1 MVYGG
6 LCHLGVNSL
15 RGVSSAL
22 TDRGIE
28 RTTRQ
33 GFTGRPGAREGESGL
48 GRVDSLLCPDKVG
61 SRGVGQEAAL
71 LDRGTARV
79 DDAPR
84 TPRWAEVRTPGP
96 WCREAEEPG
105 GHRRPRPPHTVSRT
119 MRREMNG
126 VTKSRFE
133 MFSNNDEALIN
144 KKLPKELLLR
154 IFSFLDVVTL
164 CRCAQVSR
172 AWNVLALDGSN
183 WQRIDL
189 FDFQRDIE
197 GRVVENI
204 SKRCGGFLRKL
215 SLRGCLGVGDN
226 ALRTFAQNCR
236 NIELLNLN
244 GCTKI
249 TDATCAS
256 LSKFCSKLRQLDL
269 ASCTS
274 VSNMSLK
281 ALSEGCPLLEQLNIS
296 WCDQVTKD
304 GIQAL
309 VKGCGG
315 LKALFLKGCTQ
326 LEDEALKHI
335 GAHCPEL
342 VTLNLQT
349 CSQITDDG
357 LITICRGCHKLQS
370 LCASGC
376 SNITDAILNAL
387 GQNCAR
393 LRILEVARCSQ
404 LTDVGFTTLARNCH
418 ELEKMDLEEC
428 VQITDS
434 TLLQLSIHC
443 PRLQVLSLS
452 HCELITDDG
461 IRHLGNGTCAHDRL
475 EVVELDNCPLI
486 TDASLEHLKSCH
498 SLERIEL
505 YDCQQITRAGIKRLR
520 THLPNIK
527 VHAYFAP
534 VTPPPSVGGSRQRFC
549 RCCIIL

>member
-1 MVYGG
+1 MPFGE
-6 LCHLGVNSL
+6 
-15 RGVSSAL
+15 SSDD
-22 TDRGIE
+22 DRGK
-28 RTTRQ
+28 
-33 GFTGRPGAREGESGL
+33 GDGDGGR
-48 GRVDSLLCPDKVG
+48 
-61 SRGVGQEAAL
+61 
-71 LDRGTARV
+71 
-79 DDAPR
+79 
-84 TPRWAEVRTPGP
+84 
-96 WCREAEEPG
+96 
-105 GHRRPRPPHTVSRT
+105 
-119 MRREMNG
+119 MNG

-133 MFSNNDEALIN
+133 SALLIRWFCLHGFNQPRIENLEYGRMCIVYHGSGLGSAPVFRAKVLEFKSSRLQKPGEGWAPPVFRCPTHAMFSNNDEAVIN

-164 CRCAQVSR
+164 CRSAQVSR
-172 AWNVLALDGSN
+172 YWNVLALDGSN

-204 SKRCGGFLRKL
+204 SKRCGGFLRQL

-226 ALRTFAQNCR
+226 SLRTFAQNCR
-236 NIELLNLN
+236 NIEQLSLN

-249 TDATCAS
+249 TDATCTS
-256 LSKFCSKLRQLDL
+256 LSKFCSKLKCLDL

-274 VSNMSLK
+274 ITDLSLK

-309 VKGCGG
+309 VRGCGG

-326 LEDEALKHI
+326 LEDEALNYI
-335 GAHCPEL
+335 GVHCPEL
-342 VTLNLQT
+342 ITLNLQT
-349 CSQITDDG
+349 CSQITDEG
-357 LITICRGCHKLQS
+357 LITICRGCHNLQS
-370 LCASGC
+370 LCVSGC

-387 GQNCAR
+387 GQNCIR
-393 LRILEVARCSQ
+393 LRILEIARCSQ

-428 VQITDS
+428 VQVRLTYRHLESKFEITDN
-434 TLLQLSIHC
+434 TLIQLSIYC
-443 PRLQVLSLS
+443 PRIQVLSLS

-461 IRHLGNGTCAHDRL
+461 IRHLGNGACAHDRL
-475 EVVELDNCPLI
+475 EVIELDNCPLI
-486 TDASLEHLKSCH
+486 TDASLEYLKNCH

-534 VTPPPSVGGSRQRFC
+534 VTPPASVSGGRQRFC
-549 RCCIIL
+549 KCCIVL

>member
-1 MVYGG
+1 
-6 LCHLGVNSL
+6 
-15 RGVSSAL
+15 
-22 TDRGIE
+22 
-28 RTTRQ
+28 
-33 GFTGRPGAREGESGL
+33 
-48 GRVDSLLCPDKVG
+48 
-61 SRGVGQEAAL
+61 
-71 LDRGTARV
+71 
-79 DDAPR
+79 
-84 TPRWAEVRTPGP
+84 
-96 WCREAEEPG
+96 
-105 GHRRPRPPHTVSRT
+105 
-119 MRREMNG
+119 
-126 VTKSRFE
+126 
-133 MFSNNDEALIN
+133 MFSNSDEAAIN

-172 AWNVLALDGSN
+172 SWNVLALDGSN

-197 GRVVENI
+197 VTEI
-204 SKRCGGFLRKL
+204 LFFPSPCFCCLSELRE
-215 SLRGCLGVGDN
+215 SLTYFDK
-226 ALRTFAQNCR
+226 TFAQNCR
-236 NIELLNLN
+236 NIELLSLN

-249 TDATCAS
+249 TDTTCTS
-256 LSKFCSKLRQLDL
+256 LSKFCPKLKHLDL

-274 VSNMSLK
+274 ITNQSLK

-309 VKGCGG
+309 VRCCPG
-315 LKALFLKGCTQ
+315 LKGLFLKGCTQ
-326 LEDEALKHI
+326 LEDEALKYI

-349 CSQITDDG
+349 CSVRGYLNRPRLSCPSASQSEAGITD
-357 LITICRGCHKLQS
+357 
-370 LCASGC
+370 LCL
-376 SNITDAILNAL
+376 T
-387 GQNCAR
+387 QFFPP
-393 LRILEVARCSQ
+393 LRIMEVARCSQ

-434 TLLQLSIHC
+434 TLIQLSIHC
-443 PRLQVLSLS
+443 PHLQVLSLS

-461 IRHLGNGTCAHDRL
+461 IRHLGSGPCAHDRL

-486 TDASLEHLKSCH
+486 TDASLEHLKACH
-498 SLERIEL
+498 SLDRIEL

-549 RCCIIL
+549 RCCILL

>member
-1 MVYGG
+1 MSGTVAGRCGVFLFWVEELVVVEEGQDSLFSPSRSGACRERAPAGQQPHAHRELVPCRLALGG
-6 LCHLGVNSL
+6 GGVVVVVERNTAPPLSPSPS
-15 RGVSSAL
+15 RGEEGGRRPSKRPKPPRQ
-22 TDRGIE
+22 RG
-28 RTTRQ
+28 
-33 GFTGRPGAREGESGL
+33 GGPGLARPGPAWLGLARA
-48 GRVDSLLCPDKVG
+48 D
-61 SRGVGQEAAL
+61 
-71 LDRGTARV
+71 
-79 DDAPR
+79 PR
-84 TPRWAEVRTPGP
+84 RAS
-96 WCREAEEPG
+96 A
-105 GHRRPRPPHTVSRT
+105 

-126 VTKSRFE
+126 VTKGRFE
-133 MFSNNDEALIN
+133 MFSNNDEAVIN

-226 ALRTFAQNCR
+226 ALRIFAQNCR
-236 NIELLNLN
+236 NIEVLNLN

-249 TDATCAS
+249 TDATCTS
-256 LSKFCSKLRQLDL
+256 LSKFCSKLRHLDL

-274 VSNMSLK
+274 ITNLSLK

-304 GIQAL
+304 GIQNL
-309 VKGCGG
+309 VRGCGG

-326 LEDEALKHI
+326 LEDEALKYI
-335 GAHCPEL
+335 GANCPEL

-349 CSQITDDG
+349 CLQITDDG

-387 GQNCAR
+387 GQNCPK
-393 LRILEVARCSQ
+393 LRE
-404 LTDVGFTTLARNCH
+404 D
-418 ELEKMDLEEC
+418 
-428 VQITDS
+428 
-434 TLLQLSIHC
+434 
-443 PRLQVLSLS
+443 
-452 HCELITDDG
+452 
-461 IRHLGNGTCAHDRL
+461 NGTGGCL
-475 EVVELDNCPLI
+475 K
-486 TDASLEHLKSCH
+486 ASE
-498 SLERIEL
+498 
-505 YDCQQITRAGIKRLR
+505 
-520 THLPNIK
+520 
-527 VHAYFAP
+527 
-534 VTPPPSVGGSRQRFC
+534 GSG
-549 RCCIIL
+549 

>member
-1 MVYGG
+1 KYTYT
-6 LCHLGVNSL
+6 GVNTL
-15 RGVSSAL
+15 FFISSS
-22 TDRGIE
+22 
-28 RTTRQ
+28 Q
-33 GFTGRPGAREGESGL
+33 
-48 GRVDSLLCPDKVG
+48 
-61 SRGVGQEAAL
+61 
-71 LDRGTARV
+71 
-79 DDAPR
+79 
-84 TPRWAEVRTPGP
+84 
-96 WCREAEEPG
+96 
-105 GHRRPRPPHTVSRT
+105 
-119 MRREMNG
+119 
-126 VTKSRFE
+126 
-133 MFSNNDEALIN
+133 MFSNSDEAVIN

-172 AWNVLALDGSN
+172 SWNVLALDGSN

-215 SLRGCLGVGDN
+215 SLRGCLGVGDS
-226 ALRTFAQNCR
+226 ALRTFSQNCR
-236 NIELLNLN
+236 NIELLSLN

-249 TDATCAS
+249 TDSTCNS
-256 LSKFCSKLRQLDL
+256 LSKFCPKLKHLDL

-274 VSNMSLK
+274 ITNLSLK

-309 VKGCGG
+309 VRCCPG
-315 LKALFLKGCTQ
+315 LKGLFLKGCTQ

-349 CSQITDDG
+349 CSQITDEG
-357 LITICRGCHKLQS
+357 LITICRGCHHLQS
-370 LCASGC
+370 LCVSGC
-376 SNITDAILNAL
+376 ANITDAILHAL
-387 GQNCAR
+387 GLNCPR

-404 LTDVGFTTLARNCH
+404 LTDVGFTTLARVSV
-418 ELEKMDLEEC
+418 E
-428 VQITDS
+428 TDKCP
-434 TLLQLSIHC
+434 LLLFLTVPWSLLWSLS
-443 PRLQVLSLS
+443 QSLS

-461 IRHLGNGTCAHDRL
+461 IRHLGSGPCAHDRL
-475 EVVELDNCPLI
+475 EVIELDNCPLI
-486 TDASLEHLKSCH
+486 TDASLEHLKTCH
-498 SLERIEL
+498 SLDRIEL

-549 RCCIIL
+549 RCCILL

>member
-1 MVYGG
+1 
-6 LCHLGVNSL
+6 
-15 RGVSSAL
+15 
-22 TDRGIE
+22 
-28 RTTRQ
+28 
-33 GFTGRPGAREGESGL
+33 
-48 GRVDSLLCPDKVG
+48 
-61 SRGVGQEAAL
+61 
-71 LDRGTARV
+71 
-79 DDAPR
+79 
-84 TPRWAEVRTPGP
+84 
-96 WCREAEEPG
+96 
-105 GHRRPRPPHTVSRT
+105 
-119 MRREMNG
+119 
-126 VTKSRFE
+126 
-133 MFSNNDEALIN
+133 MFSNNDEAAIN

-236 NIELLNLN
+236 NIEVLNLN

-249 TDATCAS
+249 TDATCTS
-256 LSKFCSKLRQLDL
+256 LSKFCSKLRHLDL

-274 VSNMSLK
+274 ITNLSLK
-281 ALSEGCPLLEQLNIS
+281 ALSEGCPLLEQLIIS

-309 VKGCGG
+309 VRGCGS
-315 LKALFLKGCTQ
+315 LRALSLKGCTQ
-326 LEDEALKHI
+326 VGL
-335 GAHCPEL
+335 GARAGICGVGSMGSMGPWCFSR
-342 VTLNLQT
+342 Q
-349 CSQITDDG
+349 QITDDG

-387 GQNCAR
+387 GQNCPR
-393 LRILEVARCSQ
+393 LRIYNLICCLNFTLTVGVWNSLYSQ
-404 LTDVGFTTLARNCH
+404 NCH

-434 TLLQLSIHC
+434 TLIQLSIHC

-461 IRHLGNGTCAHDRL
+461 IRHLGNGACAHDRL
-475 EVVELDNCPLI
+475 EVIELDNCPLI